1 MVGEFPRNHME
12 VLVCKEGVRKM
23 SSLVAFIVSV
33 LSKLLT
39 LRLIATDTG
48 AVFWVILLT
57 EVSPCG
63 VTCL

>member
-1 MVGEFPRNHME
+1 ME

-39 LRLIATDTG
+39 LRLIATDSG

-57 EVSPCG
+57 EASPCG
-63 VTCL
+63 ITCL